1 MDAVRQVLAGDDVWV
16 LVLMEKRLQGLQ
28 LVLGEDGAVPARP
41 ALELMES
48 LQLARVHLGTIAD
61 HDGRMEESHGPGE
74 PGVCKGRAAALGMRD

>member
-1 MDAVRQVLAGDDVWV
+1 MDAVRQVLPGDDVWV

-48 LQLARVHLGTIAD
+48 LHLTRVHLGTLAD
-61 HDGRMEESHGPGE
+61 PDGRVEEPHGPGE